1 MKNDTIQ
8 SRKWIT
14 TCLMALLTFCLM
26 LTGIFFIAPIEA
38 EAAEASTATIEQSMK
53 ITSFDIGENKNVI
66 IEGNGHKLT
75 KYLYS
80 ESWQTGSTPLIRIEK
95 GSTVTINNLVLDG
108 GRIEEM
114 DYIQTPLIVVD
125 PGGTLIMNN
134 CIIQNVETRGVSRG
148 GGIRVEAN
156 ATCTLNN
163 TIVQNCYVMS
173 HNEGSTYSPVQIW
186 GGGIYNGG
194 TLTVQG
200 DSIIQN
206 CHAITARSDRAAYG
220 GGIAQPATSTYTNDA
235 GYEVTFYPSL
245 YVYGDTEIANCSA
258 TNYGG
263 GIYVRGGKTAVID
276 GNGGTIKI
284 HDNSVTRD
292 YYNGGAGIFISGTN
306 DGSYIYNDVQ
316 IYNNSAIYGSGIYIV
331 DGTVWIGRHGSS
343 RVQIHGNDAEEGKGY
358 QIYATEYYQDYDAD
372 SSLGFFTVYDVET
385 KLYLGKVDVYGGSY
399 NQIYADGTL
408 HVTSTTYVGVGDMV
422 AWEKL
427 VIEYMP
433 CIKAN
438 LQVTLLKTQNPVIE
452 IVNSLHYNSDSGK
465 MSVPINLTFYSQG
478 GVTFPY
484 TITTGWQNANQELAN
499 VFVTGDSYYDLYVS
513 DEGEVVAED
522 GYRIW
527 FNVNDGESE
536 IGSLFVDGGESI
548 TWADTASFRKVR
560 KGYTFKGWTTKK
572 DDASTL
578 VLSSSVTSYTPTD
591 AIWLYGLWE
600 INTYDITY
608 SLNGGSVEG
617 WTPTPFT
624 ATYGE
629 SYMLVPSTTPTRSGY
644 TFTGWTITYVYRSV
658 KNTIDLPE
666 QYIGATIP
674 FDMAY
679 GDLTIKANWKA
690 RTAVSVSPEI
700 VEGEVYVVGDE
711 FRPFEITVTFD
722 NGETQIATVSHP
734 SNEFSTEN
742 TTTGPTTA
750 VITYGDFSI
759 TYVYEVISGYEY
771 TVEHYQQNLE
781 DDNYTLV
788 SDDTET
794 LYGVGATAA
803 VAKTYTGFNA
813 LAFEQTEIAEDGTTV
828 VKIYYDRN
836 LYTITLDMQGGSGGT
851 TVIENVKYGTW
862 SLDELNLTKPTKN
875 GYYFTGYYTAVNG
888 GGFLFLDDSMSSQ
901 HNDIDANITVY
912 AYWTERTVSKLE
924 IPAASLTQ
932 SYMVGDAFVPFNI
945 TVAYNNGET
954 KTVEVTEAML
964 QGFSTASAVDN
975 ATATVTIEGK
985 SATFTYSVS
994 SGYAYTVNHYQQKLD
1009 NDDNPDG
1016 YVLKDTQTLYGTG
1029 TTNAVALAYEGF
1041 TAKAITQVSVSED
1054 GSTVVDVY
1062 YDRNTYTVVFNLDGG
1077 TLENADSID
1086 VLFGAYYDLP
1096 SGTPKKDGYTFKGW
1110 GIYIDGEYSWQ
1121 IVAERIDLPVPL
1133 DEAPQNGN
1141 SVEARVIWAKR
1152 VIVDIVPG
1160 LANYMYK
1167 CEQGDP
1173 FVPFDIEVIYD
1184 NGDVETVTVQLGWL
1198 EGFSTEEI
1206 VTLKEVFLT
1215 YGGFETSFALRVDEK
1230 TYEVAFDI
1238 AGATGTAPSTE
1249 SYTEGTTV
1257 TLPLADGLTKTGY
1270 TFDGWLY
1277 NDETLSA
1284 GEEITMPANDITL
1297 IAQWSLDHADLAFE
1311 GHGDYLQCSLNFV
1324 YDGQSH
1330 AVTLNTS
1337 HVLGDQVEIKMEWYT
1352 QQPNSTVKN
1361 IFQTTYGASASYEH
1375 TNVSENGTYFI
1386 KVYTIHGDA
1395 ETFMTVSYS
1404 VNIEKADQTVTLSM
1418 NEFTY
1423 SNGLTVYL
1431 DGLIGGTGDGTLT
1444 LEVSDKNGV
1453 EFDFANGVIS
1463 NITKAGG
1470 TFTLTV
1476 NKAASDNYN
1485 AATETFTVTL
1495 NKCAQALSVSGT
1507 PSAPN
1512 WKEAFTVSVGGNKG
1526 ALSYAITSGNASV
1539 DTNGVITANGAGQVT
1554 YSVTAAATDLYEA
1567 KTQEFS
1573 VTFAKAAGNLAP
1585 DYATSKPTNLTTC
1598 VGHTTDDIMLPAGWR
1613 FQSKTTL
1620 GQVGNVMLTAVF
1632 TPSDTA
1638 NYSVY
1643 TENFT
1648 IAVTDHTGGTA
1659 ASCTT
1664 AQVCTECGEVLV
1676 EALGHNYNEQVDN
1689 TVRTTAANCQECTTY
1704 WYDCSRCGQSAKND
1718 ANATDKWYTSNEAG
1732 EHNMSSDWTSENG
1745 QHFHKCT
1752 VNGCTHTDTKVN
1764 CTGGMATCVSPAIC
1778 SVCQNPYG
1786 SVTAHHFYDTSEWGY
1801 KGTDGHAHVCEYCGV
1816 HDTVVGHTPNVSAAT
1831 EETAKYC
1838 TVCDFVIEQ
1847 QLNHVHSEGTE
1858 WKYDSEYHWH
1868 DCVGND
1874 GQVYSKAEH
1883 TYDNACDTTCNVCNA
1898 TRTITHDYSKLEKND
1913 TEHWYV
1919 CSVCGSEKA
1928 NSRVA
1933 HSGGTSDC
1941 QHKAECATCG
1951 QTYGEFGDHVYDTT
1965 KWVSVDNEHHA
1976 HKCMLCDAYT
1986 DETEHFSLDEATYTE
2001 DKLCD
2006 ACGHKMA
2013 DALGFELN
2021 NIVYKILTNEEGN
2034 YTVEVYGNT
2043 LTEAT
2048 EVIIPATVNDE
2059 GIEYTVVSIG
2069 EDAFRN
2075 STYLTEVTICEG
2087 VGSIAK
2093 SAFENCNAL
2102 LYAEL
2107 PQSIYAIGVGAF
2119 CNCSELRMVNIP
2131 YTVNVIEEWTFNGCH
2146 KLENIE
2152 IHESIFEIG
2161 YRAFYNC
2168 YTLPSVVIP
2177 YSVETL
2183 DENAFYGCTGLEE
2196 MRIYS
2201 MKVAIGENAIP
2212 TDIPVVYCEGA
2223 ESTAAKYCAENGIS
2237 FQTHEGEHVD
2247 KDKNHICDYG
2257 CSEALGVCEDS
2268 NFDHN
2273 CDYGCEKTYGEH
2285 SDGDDNNHL
2294 CDYGCQKIA
2303 DDGCYDTV
2311 VDGKCDECGEN
2322 IIHDCKDDNKN
2333 HECDICGTAIGNH
2346 SDSITDKDHLCD
2358 YGCGAVMENCVPNAD
2373 DGDCTTDIICSI
2385 CGAIT
2390 TEGAAS
2396 HIGGNATCT
2405 EKAECTV
2412 CGKEYGELV
2421 PHSHGS
2427 EWKNDA
2433 DEHWNECECGD
2444 KANKAAHVDSDS
2456 NGACDTCGYAMG
2468 TTPPSHTHNHGS
2480 TWVTDANEH
2489 WNECE
2494 CGDKANKAAH
2504 VDENGDNKCD
2514 TCDYTMPAHD
2524 PDDPGT
2530 TPPAD
2535 NPPTDDDGG
2544 LGAGAII
2551 GIAIGSVAVVGI
2563 GGFALFWFVIKK
2575 KTWADFLAIFKKK

>member
-8 SRKWIT
+8 TRKWIT
-14 TCLMALLTFCLM
+14 TCLMALLTFCLV

-38 EAAEASTATIEQSMK
+38 EAAEATTATIEQSMK
-53 ITSFDIGENKNVI
+53 IQSFDIGENKNVI

-80 ESWQTGSTPLIRIEK
+80 ESWQTGSTPLIRVEK

-114 DYIQTPLIVVD
+114 DYIKTPLIVVD

-173 HNEGSTYSPVQIW
+173 HHEDSAYSPDQIW

-194 TLTVQG
+194 TLTIQG

-206 CHAITARSDRAAYG
+206 CHAITEKSTRAAYG

-292 YYNGGAGIFISGTN
+292 YYSGGAGIFISGTN

-316 IYNNSAIYGSGIYIV
+316 IYNNSATYGSGIYIV

-343 RVQIHGNDAEEGKGY
+343 RVQIHGNYAEEGKGY
-358 QIYATEYYQDYDAD
+358 QIYANEYHSDYDAD
-372 SSLGFFTVYDVET
+372 SLLGFSTVYDIET
-385 KLYLGKVDVYGGSY
+385 KLYLGKVDVYGGAY

-422 AWEKL
+422 SWEKL

-438 LQVTLLKTQNPVIE
+438 LQVPLRSSQEPVIE

-465 MSVPINLTFYSQG
+465 MSVPINLTFDSYAG
-478 GVTFPY
+478 ATFPY

-536 IGSLFVDGGESI
+536 IGSLFVNAGETI

-560 KGYTFKGWTTKK
+560 KGYTFKGWATWKY
-572 DDASTL
+572 DASTL

-591 AIWLYGLWE
+591 AMMLYGLWE

-608 SLNGGSVEG
+608 SLNGGSVDG

-674 FDMAY
+674 FDMVY
-679 GDLTIKANWKA
+679 GDLTIRANWKA

-771 TVEHYQQNLE
+771 KVKHYQQNLE
-781 DDNYTLV
+781 DDGYTLV

-794 LYGVGATAA
+794 LYGKGATAA

-862 SLDELNLTKPTKN
+862 SLDDLNLTKPTKN

-888 GGFLFLDDSMSSQ
+888 GGLLFLDDAMSSQ

-932 SYMVGDAFVPFNI
+932 SYMVDDAFVPFNI

-954 KTVEVTEAML
+954 KTVEVTEEML
-964 QGFSTASAVDN
+964 QGFSTASAVEN
-975 ATATVTIEGK
+975 ATATVTYEGK
-985 SATFTYSVS
+985 TATFTYSVS

-1009 NDDNPDG
+1009 NYDNPDG
-1016 YVLKDTQTLYGTG
+1016 YVLKNTQTLYGTG

-1110 GIYIDGEYSWQ
+1110 GIYIDGVYSWM
-1121 IVAERIDLPVPL
+1121 IAAERIDLPVPL

-1160 LANYMYK
+1160 LANNMYK

-1230 TYEVAFDI
+1230 TYDVTFDV
-1238 AGATGTAPSTE
+1238 GDATGTAPSTE
-1249 SYTEGTTV
+1249 SYTEGATV
-1257 TLPLADGLTKTGY
+1257 TLPSTDGLTKTGY
-1270 TFDGWLY
+1270 TFGYWLY
-1277 NDETLSA
+1277 NGTIYRA
-1284 GEEITMPANDITL
+1284 GEELTVPAEDIE
-1297 IAQWSLDHADLAFE
+1297 IVAYWSLNKPSLA
-1311 GHGDYLQCSLNFV
+1311 GTAGGALS
-1324 YDGQSH
+1324 
-1330 AVTLNTS
+1330 
-1337 HVLGDQVEIKMEWYT
+1337 YT
-1352 QQPNSTVKN
+1352 YKGS
-1361 IFQTTYGASASYEH
+1361 
-1375 TNVSENGTYFI
+1375 
-1386 KVYTIHGDA
+1386 
-1395 ETFMTVSYS
+1395 SYS
-1404 VNIEKADQTVTLSM
+1404 VTVSPSHALGGEVTYTYRWFRLNEGETKIPAIYFTRDEQFEQRCELLTTSSGTQGSYDFADVADSGVYYCVVTATHGESTSQTAVEYEVTIAKADQTVTLSM

-1444 LEVSDKNGV
+1444 FEVSDKNGV
-1453 EFDFANGVIS
+1453 AFDFANGVVS

-1470 TFTLTV
+1470 TFTMTV

-1495 NKCAQALSVSGT
+1495 NKGPQALSVSGT
-1507 PSAPN
+1507 PSEPN
-1512 WKEAFTVSVGGNKG
+1512 WKEAFTVSVSGNKG
-1526 ALSYAITSGNASV
+1526 ALSYAIVSGNASV
-1539 DTNGVITANGAGQVT
+1539 DTNGVITANGAGQVR

-1585 DYATSKPTNLTTC
+1585 DYATSKPTNLTIC
-1598 VGHTTDDIMLPAGWR
+1598 VGKTTDNITLPTGWS
-1613 FQSKTTL
+1613 FASKTTF
-1620 GQVGNVMLTAVF
+1620 GQVGNITVSVTF

-1638 NYSVY
+1638 NYNSI
-1643 TENFT
+1643 TENIV
-1648 IAVTDHTGGTA
+1648 IAVADHTGGTA

-1664 AQVCTECGEVLV
+1664 DQVCTECGEVLV
-1676 EALGHNYNEQVDN
+1676 EALGHNYNEQVGN
-1689 TVRTTAANCQECTTY
+1689 TVRTTASNCQECNTY
-1704 WYDCSRCGQSAKND
+1704 WYDCSRCGASAKND

-1752 VNGCTHTDTKVN
+1752 VSGCDHVEDTED
-1764 CTGGMATCVSPAIC
+1764 CDGGGATCQKKATCDTCGAS
-1778 SVCQNPYG
+1778 YG
-1786 SVTAHHFYDTSEWGY
+1786 SLGDHSYNYGSWGY
-1801 KGTDGHAHVCEYCGV
+1801 SDADGHAYKCIYC
-1816 HDTVVGHTPNVSAAT
+1816 DAHTALEEHEPNAEAAT
-1831 EETAKYC
+1831 EHEAKYC
-1838 TVCDFVIEQ
+1838 TYCGYVIEQ
-1847 QLNHVHSEGTE
+1847 QLNHVHSEGTAWE
-1858 WKYDSEYHWH
+1858 YDSEYHWH
-1868 DCVGND
+1868 DCVAND

-1883 TYDNACDTTCNVCNA
+1883 TYDNACDTTCNVCLA
-1898 TRTITHDYSKLEKND
+1898 TRTITHDYSKLEKSE

-1919 CSVCGSEKA
+1919 CSVCGAEKP
-1928 NSRVA
+1928 NSRTG
-1933 HSGGTSDC
+1933 HSGGTKDC

-1951 QTYGEFGDHVYDTT
+1951 QTYGDFGDHAYDTT
-1965 KWVSVDNEHHA
+1965 VWVSVDNEHHA

-2021 NIVYKILTNEEGN
+2021 NVVYKILTNEEGN

-2075 STYLTEVTICEG
+2075 STYLTGVTICEG

-2107 PQSIYAIGVGAF
+2107 PQSIYAIGIGAF

-2152 IHESIFEIG
+2152 IHESILKIG

-2183 DENAFYGCTGLEE
+2183 DKNAFYGCTGLEE

-2223 ESTAAKYCAENGIS
+2223 ESTAAKYCTENGIS

-2257 CSEALGVCEDS
+2257 CSEALGVCEDN

-2427 EWKNDA
+2427 A
-2433 DEHWNECECGD
+2433 
-2444 KANKAAHVDSDS
+2444 
-2456 NGACDTCGYAMG
+2456 
-2468 TTPPSHTHNHGS
+2468 
-2480 TWVTDANEH
+2480 WVTDANEH

-2504 VDENGDNKCD
+2504 VDDNGDNKCD

-2524 PDDPGT
+2524 PD
-2530 TPPAD
+2530 TPPVD
-2535 NPPTDDDGG
+2535 NPPTDDNDG
-2544 LGAGAII
+2544 LGTGAII
-2551 GIAIGSVAVVGI
+2551 GIVVAAVAVAGG
-2563 GGFALFWFVIKK
+2563 GGFALFWFVIRKK
-2575 KTWADFLAIFKKK
+2575 RGF